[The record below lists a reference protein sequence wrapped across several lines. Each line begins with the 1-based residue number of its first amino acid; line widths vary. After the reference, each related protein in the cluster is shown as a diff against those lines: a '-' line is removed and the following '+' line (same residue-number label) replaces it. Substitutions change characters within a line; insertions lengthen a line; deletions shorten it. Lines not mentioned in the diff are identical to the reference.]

1 MSTIFGGCSA
11 LTCLRYAVFDADLGE
26 RRSKGVLK
34 LRPTLKRTASIA
46 APTFISIRTMRAKAG
61 INTRIGQLPKN

>member
-1 MSTIFGGCSA
+1 
-11 LTCLRYAVFDADLGE
+11 VFDADLGE